1 MEWLD
6 DVKQWKAGDASATER
21 LREYVTPFVHGALLA
36 RMPHH
41 LANALMAEALDT
53 VLVSPEQVTK
63 DSHFVTHAVAVA
75 RKLVK
80 RTKPASLQERPS
92 SDTTVAEGR
101 QWLERLRALPEEV
114 RERALW
120 RLCEGI
126 PGPELVEVLSLDE
139 EQLKAELERGIGDTL
154 VPAQSLAGAEYVW
167 DLSGEPSTALA
178 RAETYAMSLRFDP
191 LATPEPADVVNTAAT
206 FQDLSNAK
214 VGEVRPEAN
223 PFGDFAPT
231 RVQPS
236 EAKGAKLQPANT
248 FTDEKTQGA
257 FDLPAAARG
266 LVPKTEPAAPAVKTS
281 GRQALVP
288 PTPTQRSEPKVP
300 KVFEDDRPSRKRPVL
315 ADERP
320 SRKSTVPM
328 NDGVGRRE
336 TMEAPIEP
344 KPSQTRLDDDERPS
358 RKTVPLN
365 ETLGRQSEHDEERP
379 SRKTVPLNEAPGRQ
393 STEHDDERPSRSK
406 LQVRGKLDRPE
417 ESGRRR
423 NPELEHKRR
432 PVVTEPEAPGLSGV
446 TPIGPVSE
454 SSIEPTD
461 PEAERPVRSTQQA
474 PMPNITEKLMP
485 QPLNAGMRYVAIG
498 VGGMLLLLAILWRLR
513 VF

>member
-6 DVKQWKAGDASATER
+6 DVKQWKAGDANATER

-41 LANALMAEALDT
+41 LANALMPEALDT
-53 VLVSPEQVTK
+53 LFVSPEQVTK

-80 RTKPASLQERPS
+80 RSKPASLQERPS
-92 SDTTVAEGR
+92 SDSTVAEGR
-101 QWLERLRALPEEV
+101 QWLERLRPLPDEV
-114 RERALW
+114 RERVLW

-126 PGPELVEVLSLDE
+126 PGPELCEVLSLDE

-167 DLSGEPSTALA
+167 DLTGEPSTALA

-231 RVQPS
+231 RVQAS

-288 PTPTQRSEPKVP
+288 PTPTQRSEPKVA

-315 ADERP
+315 TDERP
-320 SRKSTVPM
+320 SRKTTVPM
-328 NDGVGRRE
+328 NEGVGRRE
-336 TMEAPIEP
+336 TLEAPIEP
-344 KPSQTRLDDDERPS
+344 KPSQTR
-358 RKTVPLN
+358 
-365 ETLGRQSEHDEERP
+365 HD
-379 SRKTVPLNEAPGRQ
+379 
-393 STEHDDERPSRSK
+393 DDERPSRSK
-406 LQVRGKLDRPE
+406 LQVRGKLDRAE
-417 ESGRRR
+417 ESGRRK

-432 PVVTEPEAPGLSGV
+432 PVVTEPEALGLSGV
-446 TPIGPVSE
+446 TPVGPVSE
-454 SSIEPTD
+454 PSIEPTD
-461 PEAERPVRSTQQA
+461 PESMRPSRPTQPS

-485 QPLNAGMRYVAIG
+485 QPVNASVRYIAIG

>member
-1 MEWLD
+1 MPFLVEWLD
-6 DVKQWKAGDASATER
+6 DVKQWKAGDANATER

-41 LANALMAEALDT
+41 LANALMPEALDT
-53 VLVSPEQVTK
+53 LLVSPEQVTK

-80 RTKPASLQERPS
+80 RSKPASLQERPS
-92 SDTTVAEGR
+92 SDSTVAEGR
-101 QWLERLRALPEEV
+101 QWLERLRPLPDDV
-114 RERALW
+114 RERVLW

-126 PGPELVEVLSLDE
+126 PGPELCEVLSLDE

-167 DLSGEPSTALA
+167 DLTGEPSTALA

-231 RVQPS
+231 RVQAS

-288 PTPTQRSEPKVP
+288 PTPTQRSEPKVA

-315 ADERP
+315 TDERP
-320 SRKSTVPM
+320 SRKTTVPM
-328 NDGVGRRE
+328 NEGVGRRE
-336 TMEAPIEP
+336 TLEAPIEP
-344 KPSQTRLDDDERPS
+344 KPSQTR
-358 RKTVPLN
+358 
-365 ETLGRQSEHDEERP
+365 HD
-379 SRKTVPLNEAPGRQ
+379 
-393 STEHDDERPSRSK
+393 DDERPSRSK
-406 LQVRGKLDRPE
+406 LQVRGKLERAE
-417 ESGRRR
+417 ESGRRK

-432 PVVTEPEAPGLSGV
+432 PVVTEPEALGLSGV
-446 TPIGPVSE
+446 TPVGPVSE
-454 SSIEPTD
+454 PSIEPTD
-461 PEAERPVRSTQQA
+461 PESMRPSRPTQPS

-485 QPLNAGMRYVAIG
+485 QPVNASVRYVAIG

>member
-6 DVKQWKAGDASATER
+6 DVKHWKAGDANATER
-21 LREYVTPFVHGALLA
+21 LREYVTPFVHGVLLA

-41 LANALMAEALDT
+41 LANALMPEALDT
-53 VLVSPEQVTK
+53 LLVSPEQVTK
-63 DSHFVTHAVAVA
+63 DSHFVTHAVAIA

-92 SDTTVAEGR
+92 SDTTIAEGR
-101 QWLERLRALPEEV
+101 QWLERLRTLPDEV
-114 RERALW
+114 RERVLW

-126 PGPELVEVLSLDE
+126 PGPELCEVLSLDE

-154 VPAQSLAGAEYVW
+154 VPAQSLAGAEYLW

-288 PTPTQRSEPKVP
+288 PTPTHRSEPKVA

-320 SRKSTVPM
+320 SRKTTVPM
-328 NDGVGRRE
+328 NEGVGRRE
-336 TMEAPIEP
+336 TLEAPIEP
-344 KPSQTRLDDDERPS
+344 KPSQTR
-358 RKTVPLN
+358 
-365 ETLGRQSEHDEERP
+365 HD
-379 SRKTVPLNEAPGRQ
+379 
-393 STEHDDERPSRSK
+393 DDERPSRSK
-406 LQVRGKLDRPE
+406 LQVRGKLDRSE
-417 ESGRRR
+417 ESGRRK

-432 PVVTEPEAPGLSGV
+432 PVVTEPEAMGLSGV
-446 TPIGPVSE
+446 TPVGPVSE
-454 SSIEPTD
+454 PSIEPTD
-461 PEAERPVRSTQQA
+461 PERSARPTQTQPS

-485 QPLNAGMRYVAIG
+485 QPVNASVRYVAIG

>member
-6 DVKQWKAGDASATER
+6 DVKQWKGGDANATER

-36 RMPHH
+36 RVPHH

-63 DSHFVTHAVAVA
+63 DLQFVTHAVAVA
-75 RKLVK
+75 RRLVK

-101 QWLERLRALPEEV
+101 QWLERLRPLPEEV
-114 RERALW
+114 RERVLW

-126 PGPELVEVLSLDE
+126 PGPELCEVLSLDD
-139 EQLKAELERGIGDTL
+139 EQLRAELERGIGDTL
-154 VPAQSLAGAEYVW
+154 VPAQSLAGADYVW

-231 RVQPS
+231 RVQVS

-248 FTDEKTQGA
+248 FTDEKTEGA

-281 GRQALVP
+281 GRQAIVP
-288 PTPTQRSEPKVP
+288 PTPTQRSEPKVA

-315 ADERP
+315 TDERP
-320 SRKSTVPM
+320 SRKTTVPM
-328 NDGVGRRE
+328 NEGIGRRE
-336 TMEAPIEP
+336 TMEAPLEP
-344 KPSQTRLDDDERPS
+344 KPSQTRLDDERPS

-365 ETLGRQSEHDEERP
+365 EPLRHADPDEERP
-379 SRKTVPLNEAPGRQ
+379 SR
-393 STEHDDERPSRSK
+393 SR
-406 LQVRGKLDRPE
+406 LQVRGKLDRVE

-423 NPELEHKRR
+423 NPELEESGRRRNPELESRRR
-432 PVVTEPEAPGLSGV
+432 PVVTEPDAPGLSGM
-446 TPIGPVSE
+446 TPVGPVSE
-454 SSIEPTD
+454 PSIEPTD
-461 PEAERPVRSTQQA
+461 PEAAARPTQSGPS

-485 QPLNAGMRYVAIG
+485 QPVNAGMRYVAIG